1 MTSGIATTST
11 EPNTHVPPRD
21 AWARLW
27 FGSWCG
33 GIALIVLCLTASFF
47 LLGYFNI
54 YWRHADMDL
63 MVVHNAMALNDG
75 KIFVHE
81 HPVYFTTLS
90 VKFWFW
96 LLHQFGL
103 LDAWTISAIPSASNV
118 AAFDAAMTSAVRAA
132 RVLSLLT
139 AIVFVLIFASLIR
152 LIVRD
157 WRLAGLMTFAF
168 AFSGGIGMHMRILRS
183 EMTAACFLS
192 FSLMLLIIVAK
203 RGTPWRP
210 LVLAAAAG
218 LCILGLEN
226 KVHAVLLIA
235 ALPLMVQPFGSD
247 SSKSAAFWFS
257 GQQAWL
263 AVLAM
268 GIVAGLSVWAS
279 MPVIVAGFDPTALA
293 LLSIRPLAGGFFGV
307 YQVALLIWVFLGV
320 VVFARTWNVSAAETI
335 ATMFAIAAGAAL
347 GLLAL
352 DLAYDVRN
360 AVVVMNP
367 LEQMLNYAD
376 LSPLSSSSGGGFFG
390 LVGLLVVD
398 ALRVLLRYTFILSPS
413 PRPTVFLAWL
423 VLPGIVYV
431 WRRGD
436 KQVAVQAA
444 LLMLCAMGIETLEM
458 RRSLK
463 AEYLIF
469 TDPLIIIAGAVLLDR
484 MSDLRFRRWAYPI
497 GAVLIVMH
505 VSITQM
511 QAVKHVFLQRG
522 PEEICEWNQ
531 SYLPLMP
538 VPWCDLPPKRL

>member
-21 AWARLW
+21 PWTRLW

-33 GIALIVLCLTASFF
+33 GIALIVFFLAVSFF

-63 MVVHNAMALNDG
+63 IVVHNALALNDG
-75 KIFVHE
+75 KILFFD
-81 HPVYFTTLS
+81 HPAYFTILS
-90 VKFWFW
+90 AKLWFW

-118 AAFDAAMTSAVRAA
+118 AAFDAAMTSTVRAA

-183 EMTAACFLS
+183 EMISACFLS
-192 FSLMLLIIVAK
+192 FSLMLLIIMAK

-210 LVLAAAAG
+210 LILAAAAS

-257 GQQAWL
+257 GARSWL
-263 AVLAM
+263 AVLVM
-268 GIVAGLSVWAS
+268 GIVAGLLVWIS
-279 MPVIVAGFDPTALA
+279 MPVIAAGFGPAALA
-293 LLSIRPLAGGFFGV
+293 FLSFRPLAGGGA
-307 YQVALLIWVFLGV
+307 YQVALLIWISLGV
-320 VVFARTWNVSAAETI
+320 VVFARTWNVNAAETI
-335 ATMFAIAAGAAL
+335 ATMFAIVAGAAL

-352 DLAYDVRN
+352 DLEYDVRN
-360 AVVVMNP
+360 AVIVMNP
-367 LEQMLNYAD
+367 LEQMLNFAD
-376 LSPLSSSSGGGFFG
+376 LSPLSSSGGGFFG
-390 LVGLLVVD
+390 LVGLLAVD

-413 PRPTVFLAWL
+413 PRPTVFLVWL
-423 VLPGIVYV
+423 VLPGIIYA

-436 KQVAVQAA
+436 KQVAVQAT

-458 RRSLK
+458 RRGLK

-511 QAVKHVFLQRG
+511 QAVKHVLLQRG

-531 SYLPLMP
+531 YYLSLMP
-538 VPWCDLPPKRL
+538 VPWCDLPSKRV

>member
-1 MTSGIATTST
+1 
-11 EPNTHVPPRD
+11 
-21 AWARLW
+21 
-27 FGSWCG
+27 
-33 GIALIVLCLTASFF
+33 
-47 LLGYFNI
+47 
-54 YWRHADMDL
+54 
-63 MVVHNAMALNDG
+63 
-75 KIFVHE
+75 
-81 HPVYFTTLS
+81 
-90 VKFWFW
+90 
-96 LLHQFGL
+96 
-103 LDAWTISAIPSASNV
+103 
-118 AAFDAAMTSAVRAA
+118 
-132 RVLSLLT
+132 
-139 AIVFVLIFASLIR
+139 VLIFASLIR

-183 EMTAACFLS
+183 EMIAACFLS

-226 KVHAVLLIA
+226 KVHAVVLIA
-235 ALPLMVQPFGSD
+235 ALPLLVQPFGSD
-247 SSKSAAFWFS
+247 SSKSAAFWLS
-257 GQQAWL
+257 GARSWL
-263 AVLAM
+263 AVLVI
-268 GIVAGLSVWAS
+268 GIVAGLLVWTS
-279 MPVIVAGFDPTALA
+279 MPVIAAGFDPAAMA
-293 LLSIRPLAGGFFGV
+293 LLSLRPLAGGFFGV
-307 YQVALLIWVFLGV
+307 YQVALLIWTFLGV

-335 ATMFAIAAGAAL
+335 ATMFAIVAGAAL

-376 LSPLSSSSGGGFFG
+376 LSPLSSSGGGFFG

-398 ALRVLLRYTFILSPS
+398 ALRVLLRYTFLLSPS

-423 VLPGIVYV
+423 VLPGIVYA

-458 RRSLK
+458 RRGLK

-484 MSDLRFRRWAYPI
+484 MSDLRFHRWAYPI
-497 GAVLIVMH
+497 GAALIVMH
-505 VSITQM
+505 VGITQL
-511 QAVKHVFLQRG
+511 QAAKHVLLQSG

-531 SYLPLMP
+531 HYLPLMP
-538 VPWCDLPPKRL
+538 VPWCDLPPKRA